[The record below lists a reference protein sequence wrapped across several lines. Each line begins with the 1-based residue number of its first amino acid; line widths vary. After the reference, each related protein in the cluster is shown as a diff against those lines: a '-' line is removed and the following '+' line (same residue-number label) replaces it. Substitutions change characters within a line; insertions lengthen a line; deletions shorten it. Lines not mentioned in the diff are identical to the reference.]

1 MKRIMTA
8 TVVALASSQL
18 PVHAKDYVVGS
29 GPAELAEALRFAS
42 EDAGFDRIILEPD
55 ATYIVG
61 RERIERLPTLQGR
74 IQILGNGATIRRYS
88 DVEDVVFRIE
98 RGAEVHLINLRI
110 SDGSSGAI
118 NNLGDLAM
126 TDCVL
131 EDNAGAVRASA
142 LENHGSA
149 VLTRTRVQFNS
160 YSGSG
165 PGGAIFNSGSLRLI
179 DSIIAENTAH
189 GSLQGL
195 GAALV
200 NLGSAWV
207 NRSEVFNNSGP
218 YHDASAAIYSA
229 SPAVLTLTDSTIRAN
244 EPRWLAVEGDIA
256 AVESVNN
263 AFE

>member
-1 MKRIMTA
+1 MKRIVTA
-8 TVVALASSQL
+8 TVVALASSQI

-29 GPAELAEALRFAS
+29 GTAELSEALRLAA
-42 EDAGFDRIILEPD
+42 EDADFDRVLLEPD
-55 ATYIVG
+55 ATYILG
-61 RERIERLPTLQGR
+61 RERIERLPNLRGQ
-74 IQILGNGATIRRYS
+74 IQIIGNGATVRRYA
-88 DVEDVVFRIE
+88 DADAAVFHIE
-98 RGAEVHLINLRI
+98 ESATVHLTNLRI
-110 SDGSSGAI
+110 ADGSNGAI
-118 NNLGDLAM
+118 NNLGDLIM

-131 EDNAGAVRASA
+131 EDNAGALRASA
-142 LENHGSA
+142 LENHGTA
-149 VLTRTRVQFNS
+149 VLTRTRIQFNS

-165 PGGAIFNSGSLRLI
+165 PGGAIYNSGSLRLN

-207 NRSEVFNNSGP
+207 DRSEIFNNSGP
-218 YHDASAAIYSA
+218 YHDASAAIYST

-244 EPRWLAVEGDIA
+244 EPRWLAIEGDIA